1 MKPEF
6 PGPFC
11 LNAAAHLEKILR
23 KANFFDSPRGT
34 AQNTLQ
40 VLWKRAS
47 ARKTSKAT
55 GILMVRVEFPGWI
68 EVGGILSWPSSTY
81 FMVQDV

>member
-11 LNAAAHLEKILR
+11 LHAAAHLEKILR
-23 KANFFDSPRGT
+23 KAYFFDSPCET

-47 ARKTSKAT
+47 TRKASKAT
-55 GILMVRVEFPGWI
+55 GILMVQVEFPGWM
-68 EVGGILSWPSSTY
+68 EVGGILSWLSSTY
-81 FMVQDV
+81 FMAQDV